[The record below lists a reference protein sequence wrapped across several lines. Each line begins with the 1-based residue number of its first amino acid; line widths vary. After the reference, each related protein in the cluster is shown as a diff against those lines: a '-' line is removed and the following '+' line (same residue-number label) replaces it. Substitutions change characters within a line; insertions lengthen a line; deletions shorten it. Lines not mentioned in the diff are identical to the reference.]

1 MSTRVTLLLVAAGS
15 FSIGMALDHFLF
27 SSPETTARDAATE
40 VPTLTHK
47 SNPDRT
53 RSGESTLEN
62 PGKNAEEQDNPEDE
76 HLASQTLR
84 NLIETLDQGRPAD
97 FAAAAR
103 TILAMPPGPRRR
115 EALHRLASHW
125 GRSDPRAALRWTE
138 ELTGRDR
145 FATME
150 NVLREWSES
159 DPASAVDYVAQLP
172 GSEHTLHLLRDLSHR
187 WAENDRSAAL
197 EWSMALNDPALR
209 MRALQG
215 VASSWAQHD
224 PAEAAAFTTNSLES
238 PDERQRVLE
247 AVARRWAERD
257 LQEALQWA
265 RDLEPGDQQR
275 ATRAVLRT
283 VAEHNPSEAATLYHE
298 IANGLPATGSINRE
312 YRHMAQE
319 VASVWSSSSPV
330 EAAQWALT
338 LPERGSIRR
347 GAVGDVTEQWMRIDS
362 MSAGEW
368 VRSLPPGNTR
378 DEASER
384 VVHMTVHS
392 DPGAAFA
399 WAESVSE
406 NDRRFGLMHHTLT
419 QWSEVDRP
427 AAQQALSTA
436 DIPPEVRHRFGE
448 ELGLAPAP
456 TPDPS
461 PPPGGQPDGKS
472 GEN

>member
-1 MSTRVTLLLVAAGS
+1 MSAKVTLLLVAAGS
-15 FSIGMALDHFLF
+15 FSIGMALDHLLF
-27 SSPETTARDAATE
+27 SSPGATARDAEKEA
-40 VPTLTHK
+40 PTLARK
-47 SNPDRT
+47 SSPDRN
-53 RSGESTLEN
+53 RSGESAREN
-62 PGKNAEEQDNPEDE
+62 PGETSEEQHNPEGGE
-76 HLASQTLR
+76 HALR
-84 NLIETLDQGRPAD
+84 NLIENLDQERPAN

-138 ELTGRDR
+138 GLTGRDR

-150 NVLREWSES
+150 HVLREWSDR

-197 EWSMALNDPALR
+197 EWSMSLNDPALR

-215 VASSWAQHD
+215 VASSWAEHD

-238 PDERQRVLE
+238 SNERHHVLE

-298 IANGLPATGSINRE
+298 IANGLPAAGPINRE

-362 MSAGEW
+362 MAAGEW
-368 VRSLPPGNTR
+368 VRSLPPGSTR
-378 DEASER
+378 DGASER
-384 VVHMTVHS
+384 VVHMTVDS

-436 DIPPEVRHRFGE
+436 DIPPEVRQRFGE

-456 TPDPS
+456 ARDPTPDGQ
-461 PPPGGQPDGKS
+461 PGGGSSNK
-472 GEN
+472 

>member
-1 MSTRVTLLLVAAGS
+1 MSAKVTLLLVAAGS

-27 SSPETTARDAATE
+27 SSSGATE
-40 VPTLTHK
+40 REGTTEALTLARK
-47 SNPDRT
+47 SSSDRN
-53 RSGESTLEN
+53 RSGESTREN
-62 PGKNAEEQDNPEDE
+62 PGENPEEQRNPEGENDV
-76 HLASQTLR
+76 LR
-84 NLIETLDQGRPAD
+84 NLIENLEQGRPAN

-115 EALHRLASHW
+115 EALHRLASRW
-125 GRSDPRAALRWTE
+125 GRSDPTAALRWSE
-138 ELTGRDR
+138 GLTGRDR
-145 FATME
+145 FSTME
-150 NVLREWSES
+150 DILRHWSEE
-159 DPASAVDYVAQLP
+159 DPASAADYVAQLP
-172 GSEHTLHLLRDLSHR
+172 GSEHSLHLLRDLSHR
-187 WAENDRSAAL
+187 WAETDRSAAL
-197 EWSMALNDPALR
+197 EWSMALDDPALR
-209 MRALQG
+209 MRALRG
-215 VASSWAQHD
+215 VASSWAEHD
-224 PAEAAAFTTNSLES
+224 PAEAAAFTTDSLES
-238 PDERQRVLE
+238 PDERHHVLE

-257 LQEALQWA
+257 LQEALEWA

-298 IANGLPATGSINRE
+298 IANDLPAAGPINRE

-319 VASVWSSSSPV
+319 VASVWSSSSPA

-338 LPERGSIRR
+338 LPERGAIRR

-362 MSAGEW
+362 MAAGEW
-368 VRSLPPGNTR
+368 VKSLPPGNTR
-378 DEASER
+378 DGASER

-436 DIPPEVRHRFGE
+436 DLPPEVRHRFGE
-448 ELGLAPAP
+448 ELGFAPSPAP
-456 TPDPS
+456 GPADS
-461 PPPGGQPDGKS
+461 GQPGGGSSDK
-472 GEN
+472 